1 MIPTLIG
8 FLLLFTALVSTI
20 IFFTNICLC
29 CCINEK
35 QMEEKR
41 CKIFCGLLTF
51 FLLGRII
58 TKSNFVAMIGTFS
71 ITIYWM
77 GQLNGEVSQ
86 ANCVLSKIPSDLLDG
101 VSGNTFEFIGMTNY
115 LDLMNNF
122 LDESSKILSDNLS
135 ANFDN
140 LLAAKIA
147 DEIKPYEDS
156 LKNFK
161 TNFDGMC
168 Y

>member
-1 MIPTLIG
+1 
-8 FLLLFTALVSTI
+8 
-20 IFFTNICLC
+20 
-29 CCINEK
+29 
-35 QMEEKR
+35 
-41 CKIFCGLLTF
+41 
-51 FLLGRII
+51 
-58 TKSNFVAMIGTFS
+58 MIGTFS
-71 ITIYWM
+71 VTIYWM
-77 GQLNGEVSQ
+77 GQLNGEVNQ

-122 LDESSKILSDNLS
+122 LEESSKILSDNLS

-140 LLAAKIA
+140 LLTAKIA

-161 TNFDGMC
+161 TNFDGI